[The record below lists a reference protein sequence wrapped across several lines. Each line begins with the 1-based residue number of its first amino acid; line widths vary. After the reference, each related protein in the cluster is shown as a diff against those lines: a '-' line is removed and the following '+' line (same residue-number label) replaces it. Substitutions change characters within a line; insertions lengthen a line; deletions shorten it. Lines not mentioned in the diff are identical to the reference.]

1 MQDGE
6 IEGINGFNNN
16 PRGERN
22 REGLYSLQRV
32 QKINRNYDQAGTMAL
47 SPKNFK
53 G

>member
-1 MQDGE
+1 MQDA
-6 IEGINGFNNN
+6 GFDGMLSNT
-16 PRGERN
+16 PGGERN

-32 QKINRNYDQAGTMAL
+32 QKMNRNYDQVGSMAL